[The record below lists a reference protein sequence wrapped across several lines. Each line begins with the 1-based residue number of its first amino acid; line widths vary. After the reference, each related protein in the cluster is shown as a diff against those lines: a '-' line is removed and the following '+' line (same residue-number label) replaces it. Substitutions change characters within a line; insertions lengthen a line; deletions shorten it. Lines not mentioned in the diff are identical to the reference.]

1 MNTARLNCTGINA
14 FRTQRNAMLNTTGSV
29 NKKQRMPM
37 SQQVVI
43 SGVGVWHPKD
53 SITNEEL
60 VDSYNAYVDAFNEE
74 NKAQIEAG
82 EVAAMPYSSAE
93 FIEKASGIKSRY
105 IYQKEGA
112 LDITRMKP
120 KIAPRADDELSHQA
134 EIAVEAAKLAMAS
147 ANVTADEID
156 AVIVSCAYTQRA
168 YPAIAIEVQ
177 EALNIE
183 GFGFD
188 MLVACSAAT
197 FGMHRAYE
205 MLCAKNATRVL
216 VINPEL
222 VSPQINYADRDS
234 HFIFGDVATATVL
247 ELAET
252 AKSEHVYDVL
262 STRALTKFSNNIR
275 SNFGY
280 MTRAEDVD
288 PYGPDKLFHQAGR
301 KVFKEVCPLAAA
313 HIEAHLAS
321 HDITPEGV
329 KRWWLHQANINMNT
343 LICKRLLGRDADRT
357 EAPIVLDEFANTA
370 SAGSV
375 IAFGLNHEDLVAGDV
390 GVLCSFGAGYSI
402 GSLVIRKRQLN

>member
-1 MNTARLNCTGINA
+1 
-14 FRTQRNAMLNTTGSV
+14 
-29 NKKQRMPM
+29 M
-37 SQQVVI
+37 SQQIVI
-43 SGVGVWHPKD
+43 SGVGVWHPED

-60 VDSYNAYVDAFNEE
+60 VESYNAYADAFNTENREE
-74 NKAQIEAG
+74 IEAG
-82 EVAAMPYSSAE
+82 DVTAVPYSSAE

-134 EIAVEAAKLAMAS
+134 EIAVEAAKLALAS
-147 ANVTADEID
+147 ANVSAGEID

-205 MLCAKNATRVL
+205 MLSAKNASRVL

-262 STRALTKFSNNIR
+262 STKALTKFSNNIR

-301 KVFKEVCPLAAA
+301 KVFKEVCPMAAA

-321 HDITPEGV
+321 HDITPQGV

-375 IAFGLNHEDLVAGDV
+375 IAFGLNHEDLVSGDI

-402 GSLVIRKRQLN
+402 GSLVVRKR

>member
-1 MNTARLNCTGINA
+1 
-14 FRTQRNAMLNTTGSV
+14 
-29 NKKQRMPM
+29 M

-74 NKAQIEAG
+74 NKAQIESG
-82 EVAAMPYSSAE
+82 DVAAMPYSSAE

-134 EIAVEAAKLAMAS
+134 EIAVEAAKLALAS

-205 MLCAKNATRVL
+205 MLSAKNATRVL

-252 AKSEHVYDVL
+252 AKGEHVYDVL
-262 STRALTKFSNNIR
+262 STKALTKFSNNIR

-402 GSLVIRKRQLN
+402 GSLVIRKR

>member
-1 MNTARLNCTGINA
+1 
-14 FRTQRNAMLNTTGSV
+14 
-29 NKKQRMPM
+29 M

-74 NKAQIEAG
+74 NKAQIESG
-82 EVAAMPYSSAE
+82 DVAAMPYSSAE

-134 EIAVEAAKLAMAS
+134 EIAVEAARLALAS

-205 MLCAKNATRVL
+205 MLSAKNATRVL

-262 STRALTKFSNNIR
+262 STKALTKFSNNIR

-402 GSLVIRKRQLN
+402 GSLVIRKR

>member
-1 MNTARLNCTGINA
+1 
-14 FRTQRNAMLNTTGSV
+14 
-29 NKKQRMPM
+29 M

-74 NKAQIEAG
+74 NKALIESG
-82 EVAAMPYSSAE
+82 DVAVMPYSSAE

-120 KIAPRADDELSHQA
+120 KIAPRSDDELSHQA
-134 EIAVEAAKLAMAS
+134 EIAVEAAKLALAS

-205 MLCAKNATRVL
+205 MLSAKNATRVL

-262 STRALTKFSNNIR
+262 STKALTKFSNNIR

-402 GSLVIRKRQLN
+402 GSLVIRKR

>member
-1 MNTARLNCTGINA
+1 
-14 FRTQRNAMLNTTGSV
+14 
-29 NKKQRMPM
+29 M
-37 SQQVVI
+37 SHQVVI
-43 SGVGVWHPKD
+43 SGVGVWHPQE

-60 VDSYNAYVDAFNEE
+60 VNSYNAYVDAFNNE
-74 NKAQIEAG
+74 NQSKIEAG
-82 EVAAMPYSSAE
+82 EMSAMPYSSAE
-93 FIEKASGIKSRY
+93 FVEKASGIKSRY
-105 IYQKEGA
+105 IYKKEGA
-112 LDITRMKP
+112 LDIARMKP
-120 KIAPRADDELSHQA
+120 KIEPRADDELSHQA
-134 EIAVEAAKLAMAS
+134 EIAVEAAKLALAS
-147 ANVTADEID
+147 ANLEGSDID

-205 MLCAKNATRVL
+205 MLCAGNAKRVL

-222 VSPQINYADRDS
+222 VSPQINYTDRDS
-234 HFIFGDVATATVL
+234 HFIFGDVSTATVL

-252 AKSEHVYDVL
+252 AKGEHVYDVL
-262 STRALTKFSNNIR
+262 STKALTKFSNNIR

-313 HIEAHLAS
+313 HIESHLAS

-343 LICKRLLGRDADRT
+343 LICKRLLGREANRE

-375 IAFGLNHEDLVAGDV
+375 IAFGLNHKDLVSGDV

-402 GSLVIRKRQLN
+402 GSLVIRKR

>member
-1 MNTARLNCTGINA
+1 
-14 FRTQRNAMLNTTGSV
+14 
-29 NKKQRMPM
+29 M

-74 NKAQIEAG
+74 NKALIESG
-82 EVAAMPYSSAE
+82 DVAAMPYSSAE

-120 KIAPRADDELSHQA
+120 KIAPRSDDELSHQA
-134 EIAVEAAKLAMAS
+134 EIAVEAAKLALAS

-205 MLCAKNATRVL
+205 MLSAKNATRVL

-262 STRALTKFSNNIR
+262 STKALTKFSNNIR

-357 EAPIVLDEFANTA
+357 EAPIVLDEYANTA

-402 GSLVIRKRQLN
+402 GSLVIRKR

>member
-1 MNTARLNCTGINA
+1 
-14 FRTQRNAMLNTTGSV
+14 
-29 NKKQRMPM
+29 M

-74 NKAQIEAG
+74 NKAQIESG
-82 EVAAMPYSSAE
+82 DVAAMPYSSAE

-134 EIAVEAAKLAMAS
+134 EIAVEAAKLALAS

-205 MLCAKNATRVL
+205 MLSAKNATRVL

-252 AKSEHVYDVL
+252 GTSEHVDDVL
-262 STRALTKFSNNIR
+262 STKALTKFSNNIR

-357 EAPIVLDEFANTA
+357 EAPIVLDEYANTA

-402 GSLVIRKRQLN
+402 GSLVIRKR